1 MDTIKSLVSST
12 TDLEHFKQT
21 LPCCRTLHY
30 TLLTVQDYPN
40 YKYRPRRK
48 KRDGQ
53 KGGGGAAAGNNNNKT
68 NSNNNNLS
76 NGAVAGAGAD
86 KEEEEA
92 KYEVGVA
99 SSETPPLYE
108 VGGGVAGGG
117 AVGRSF
123 TIPTPESSP
132 SSCTSD
138 AFHGQAVVGYQPITS
153 SAPPINIEGEL
164 AWLQLVFETHLYPVT
179 RIPVLMRNETLSP
192 NIALI
197 PLPCVQDCGRRS
209 TRCPRRRCRRL
220 RPRPGPWPTTTPTTP
235 RT

>member
-1 MDTIKSLVSST
+1 MS
-12 TDLEHFKQT
+12 
-21 LPCCRTLHY
+21 
-30 TLLTVQDYPN
+30 
-40 YKYRPRRK
+40 
-48 KRDGQ
+48 
-53 KGGGGAAAGNNNNKT
+53 GGGGGTSPKHDLDDT
-68 NSNNNNLS
+68 KFDS
-76 NGAVAGAGAD
+76 
-86 KEEEEA
+86 K
-92 KYEVGVA
+92 
-99 SSETPPLYE
+99 SEGGQYSDTPPLYDPAE
-108 VGGGVAGGG
+108 THTAT
-117 AVGRSF
+117 ATLSRSF

-164 AWLQLVFETHLYPVT
+164 TWLQLVFETHLYPVT

-209 TRCPRRRCRRL
+209 TRCPRPRCRRL
-220 RPRPGPWPTTTPTTP
+220 RPRPGPWLTTTPTTP

>member
-1 MDTIKSLVSST
+1 M
-12 TDLEHFKQT
+12 
-21 LPCCRTLHY
+21 
-30 TLLTVQDYPN
+30 QDYPN

-117 AVGRSF
+117 GGAVGRSF

-164 AWLQLVFETHLYPVT
+164 TWLQLVFETHLYPVT
-179 RIPVLMRNETLSP
+179 RIPVLMTNDTVSHPPVFRT
-192 NIALI
+192 AAAA
-197 PLPCVQDCGRRS
+197 VRAAHARGVAAGGRA
-209 TRCPRRRCRRL
+209 PV
-220 RPRPGPWPTTTPTTP
+220 PG
-235 RT
+235 